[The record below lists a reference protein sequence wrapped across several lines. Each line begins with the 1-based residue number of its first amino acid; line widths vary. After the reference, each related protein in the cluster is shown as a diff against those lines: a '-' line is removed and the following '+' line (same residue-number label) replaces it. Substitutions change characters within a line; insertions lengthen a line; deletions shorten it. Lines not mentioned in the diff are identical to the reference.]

1 LIGRIFSDESQND
14 SVERRKIVKNK
25 ALILAAMA
33 FSALASSVYA
43 ESFTT
48 DVSSYW
54 GESYTDASGNYQSPV
69 TNTSVNG
76 GALVAPILT
85 DGTQALANEGY
96 PDGGNE
102 VNNYLRTF
110 SNTGPVAAG
119 THYNGSLLGDL
130 SGKTYVTATFN
141 ITNST
146 YSSGE
151 QFNLSD
157 LVGESNPSPSDQSVA
172 GDPSIRFAFTGANSD
187 VWYSNWN
194 NSVLVTSMD
203 NGDNVT
209 LTVDFDPSNWSDING
224 TLAADDVATFDASL
238 SNVTRLGLS
247 FSSGSFFSDG
257 FAFNTGGTASL
268 NLDSINTGS
277 GFGSVSVPLPAS
289 AKSGLVLL
297 GGLSLLG
304 GVKRFRN
311 RKEMV

>member
-1 LIGRIFSDESQND
+1 MKNRIS
-14 SVERRKIVKNK
+14 
-25 ALILAAMA
+25 ILAALA

-69 TNTSVNG
+69 TNTSVSG

-85 DGTQALANEGY
+85 DGTQTLANAGY

-110 SNTGPVAAG
+110 SNTGPVVAG
-119 THYNGSLLGDL
+119 ANYNGSLLGDL
-130 SGKTYVTATFN
+130 SSKTYVTATFN

-157 LVGESNPSPSDQSVA
+157 LVGESDPSVSDPSLAENPSL
-172 GDPSIRFAFTGANSD
+172 RFTFTGANGD
-187 VWYSNWN
+187 VWYSNGN
-194 NSVLVTSMD
+194 NSVYVASMD

-209 LTVDFDPSNWSDING
+209 LTVNFDSSNWSDING
-224 TLAADDVATFDASL
+224 TLAADDVAGFDASL

-247 FSSGSFFSDG
+247 FSSGGFYSDG
-257 FAFNTGGTASL
+257 FAFNTHGTASL
-268 NLDSINTGS
+268 NLDSINTAT
-277 GFGSVSVPLPAS
+277 VPLPSS
-289 AKSGLVLL
+289 AWSGLVLL
-297 GGLSLLG
+297 GGLGLLG
-304 GVKRFRN
+304 GVKRL
-311 RKEMV
+311 RKQRLEGSGF